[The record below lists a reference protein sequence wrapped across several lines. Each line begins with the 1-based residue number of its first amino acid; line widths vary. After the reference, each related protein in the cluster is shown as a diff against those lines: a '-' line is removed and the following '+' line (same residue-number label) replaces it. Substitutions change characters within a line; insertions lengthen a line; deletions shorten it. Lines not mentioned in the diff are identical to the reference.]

1 MHRLIRGQRCPARGH
16 SGLGVFLFSAML
28 PADPWAKHA
37 RLGSRSV
44 HKNDLESGP
53 VDRISILICE
63 DHTIYREGVKS
74 ILGREP
80 DLNIVGEASDGRE
93 AASMAALLRP
103 DVMLLNLSLPGMQA
117 LDTARDIKT
126 KDQNV
131 RILVLGMYDDE
142 DTALRCRHAGASGY
156 LLKDAPVPQL
166 LLAVRHVR
174 TSEQYL
180 TPASLKQ
187 LHHLP
192 SNPNLSKGAELAW
205 NVLSPRQ
212 REILLFLAEGFTYKE
227 IGARL
232 HLSVKTVDTHKYNL
246 MRKLNI
252 QSRAGLIR
260 FAIRQR
266 LIEA

>member
-1 MHRLIRGQRCPARGH
+1 
-16 SGLGVFLFSAML
+16 
-28 PADPWAKHA
+28 
-37 RLGSRSV
+37 
-44 HKNDLESGP
+44 
-53 VDRISILICE
+53 VDHIAVLVCE

-74 ILGREP
+74 ILARES
-80 DLNIVGEASDGRE
+80 DLKVVGEACDTKE
-93 AASMAALLRP
+93 AIHFAQLLKP
-103 DVMLLNLSLPGMQA
+103 DVMLLNLSLPGVHVLEA
-117 LDTARDIKT
+117 TRHVAGNDRNI
-126 KDQNV
+126 

-142 DTALRCRHAGASGY
+142 ETTLRCRDAGASGY

-166 LLAVRHVR
+166 LLAIRHVR
-174 TSEQYL
+174 NSMLYL

-187 LHHLP
+187 LNHSP
-192 SNPNLSKGAELAW
+192 GRSNPSKESELAW
-205 NVLSPRQ
+205 NVLSQRQ
-212 REILLFLAEGFTYKE
+212 REILLFLAEGFSYKE

>member
-1 MHRLIRGQRCPARGH
+1 
-16 SGLGVFLFSAML
+16 
-28 PADPWAKHA
+28 
-37 RLGSRSV
+37 
-44 HKNDLESGP
+44 
-53 VDRISILICE
+53 VDHIAVLVCE

-74 ILGREP
+74 ILARES
-80 DLNIVGEASDGRE
+80 DLKVVGEACDTKE
-93 AASMAALLRP
+93 AIHLAQLLKP
-103 DVMLLNLSLPGMQA
+103 DVMLLNLSLPGVHVLEA
-117 LDTARDIKT
+117 TRHVAGNDR
-126 KDQNV
+126 NV
-131 RILVLGMYDDE
+131 RILVLGIYDDE
-142 DTALRCRHAGASGY
+142 ETTLRCRDAGASGY

-166 LLAVRHVR
+166 LLAIRHVR
-174 TSEQYL
+174 NSMLYL

-187 LHHLP
+187 LNHSP
-192 SNPNLSKGAELAW
+192 GRSNPSKESELAW
-205 NVLSPRQ
+205 NVLSQRQ
-212 REILLFLAEGFTYKE
+212 REILLFLAEGFSYKE

>member
-1 MHRLIRGQRCPARGH
+1 
-16 SGLGVFLFSAML
+16 VFLLSAIL

-37 RLGSRSV
+37 RAGSRSF
-44 HKNDLESGP
+44 HKNDSESGSA
-53 VDRISILICE
+53 DRISILICE

-80 DLNIVGEASDGRE
+80 DLKVVGEASDGRE
-93 AASMAALLRP
+93 AANMAALLKP

-117 LDTARDIKT
+117 LDAVRHIKA
-126 KDQNV
+126 KDENV
-131 RILVLGMYDDE
+131 SILVLGMYDDE
-142 DTALRCRHAGASGY
+142 DTAFRCRQAGASGY

-187 LHHLP
+187 LDYLP
-192 SNPNLSKGAELAW
+192 ANPNPKGAELAW

-212 REILLFLAEGFTYKE
+212 QEILLFLAEGFTYKE

>member
-1 MHRLIRGQRCPARGH
+1 MDHIAVL
-16 SGLGVFLFSAML
+16 V
-28 PADPWAKHA
+28 
-37 RLGSRSV
+37 
-44 HKNDLESGP
+44 
-53 VDRISILICE
+53 CE

-74 ILGREP
+74 ILARES
-80 DLNIVGEASDGRE
+80 DLKVVGEACDTKE
-93 AASMAALLRP
+93 AIHLAQLLKP
-103 DVMLLNLSLPGMQA
+103 DVMLLNLSLPGIHA
-117 LDTARDIKT
+117 LETTRHVAGNDR
-126 KDQNV
+126 NV

-142 DTALRCRHAGASGY
+142 ETALRCRDAGASGY
-156 LLKDAPVPQL
+156 LLKDAPVSQL
-166 LLAVRHVR
+166 LLAIRHVR
-174 TSEQYL
+174 NSMLYL

-187 LHHLP
+187 LNHSPGRPNP
-192 SNPNLSKGAELAW
+192 SKEPELAW
-205 NVLSPRQ
+205 NVLSQRQ
-212 REILLFLAEGFTYKE
+212 REILLFLAEGFSYKE

>member
-1 MHRLIRGQRCPARGH
+1 M
-16 SGLGVFLFSAML
+16 
-28 PADPWAKHA
+28 
-37 RLGSRSV
+37 
-44 HKNDLESGP
+44 
-53 VDRISILICE
+53 DRISILICE

-80 DLNIVGEASDGRE
+80 DLKVVGEASDAKE
-93 AASMAALLRP
+93 AANMAALLKP

-117 LDTARDIKT
+117 LDVARDIKA
-126 KDQNV
+126 KDENV
-131 RILVLGMYDDE
+131 SILVLGMYDDE
-142 DTALRCRHAGASGY
+142 DTAIRCRLAGASGY
-156 LLKDAPVPQL
+156 LLKDASVPQL

-180 TPASLKQ
+180 TPASLKR
-187 LHHLP
+187 LDYLP
-192 SNPNLSKGAELAW
+192 ANPNLSKEAGLAW
-205 NVLSPRQ
+205 SVLSPRQ